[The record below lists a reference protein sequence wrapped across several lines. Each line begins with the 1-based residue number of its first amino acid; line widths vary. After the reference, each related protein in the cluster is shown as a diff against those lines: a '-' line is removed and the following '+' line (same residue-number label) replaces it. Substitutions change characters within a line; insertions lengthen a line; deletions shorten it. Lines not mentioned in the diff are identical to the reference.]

1 MMIILVLYTYRYCFP
16 EVTGHKPRQCL
27 DHWEWKP
34 WPQWSHS
41 EVCCQ
46 CSFSG
51 KETVVTVFQVLKG
64 HSSTEFFS
72 LQRQSFFRSEQF
84 GSKAVPQRRIP
95 GTRLVCAAR
104 IQSSWGWCNWHL
116 EHCKIGEARGVSKK
130 STITWFLCRRNGDKW
145 HTELHN
151 LTTWKQVFA
160 LVYAMFAHTT
170 VNQTNSGTWKS
181 HIHWNET
188 SKEAEN

>member
-1 MMIILVLYTYRYCFP
+1 MKF
-16 EVTGHKPRQCL
+16 
-27 DHWEWKP
+27 
-34 WPQWSHS
+34 
-41 EVCCQ
+41 
-46 CSFSG
+46 
-51 KETVVTVFQVLKG
+51 VVSVVFQEKKLLWLCSRYWKDI
-64 HSSTEFFS
+64 
-72 LQRQSFFRSEQF
+72 LPRSFFPF
-84 GSKAVPQRRIP
+84 KGKASLDLSSLDRKPCLSAEIP